1 MQVYFPLSRGI
12 RLSLDISMRLLRTV
26 WSALK
31 SGGTGT
37 MMSDEFSD
45 SFCRYLGRIKTT
57 RHMILAAGLFAA
69 ISSFLSLFSTHLIFV
84 FVGSSVEPLVKILSY
99 ILPFSLVFVSSFL
112 LIRGFATVHRR
123 NEYLWEIAERDDLTR
138 LVNRAGFLRRGRNLT
153 IKAEREVSSLSMIMF
168 DVDHFKTINDTRGH
182 TAGDMALRHL
192 SDILRQ
198 ICRDGDVVARWGGEE
213 FAIILPDANAQGAAI
228 WGERLREKIAK
239 TPLFW
244 KDKALC
250 LTISAGVTEWTHEGD
265 SLEAM
270 VERADKGL
278 YLAKAA
284 GRNRVHLMRSHL
296 ETVPA
301 FEQDVMFNDE
311 HGSAGHVA

>member
-1 MQVYFPLSRGI
+1 
-12 RLSLDISMRLLRTV
+12 
-26 WSALK
+26 
-31 SGGTGT
+31 
-37 MMSDEFSD
+37 MMSEEYLD

-57 RHMILAAGLFAA
+57 RHMLLVAGLFAA
-69 ISSFLSLFSTHLIFV
+69 VCSLLSLFSTHFILV
-84 FVGSSVEPLVKILSY
+84 YVGSTIEPLVKFLSY
-99 ILPFSLVFVSSFL
+99 ILPFSLVFGSSFL
-112 LIRGFATVHRR
+112 LIRGFAAVHTK

-138 LVNRAGFLRRGRNLT
+138 LLNRAGFLRRGRNLT
-153 IKAEREVSSLSMIMF
+153 MKADRDVSSLSMIMF

-182 TAGDMALRHL
+182 SAGDMALRHL
-192 SDILRQ
+192 SDLLSQ

-213 FAIILPDANAQGAAI
+213 FAIILPNANAQGAAV

-239 TPLFW
+239 TPFIW

-270 VERADKGL
+270 IERADKGL

-284 GRNRVHLMRSHL
+284 GRNRVHLLRSHL

-301 FEQDVMFNDE
+301 FEQDVVFSENP
-311 HGSAGHVA
+311 STSGHVA